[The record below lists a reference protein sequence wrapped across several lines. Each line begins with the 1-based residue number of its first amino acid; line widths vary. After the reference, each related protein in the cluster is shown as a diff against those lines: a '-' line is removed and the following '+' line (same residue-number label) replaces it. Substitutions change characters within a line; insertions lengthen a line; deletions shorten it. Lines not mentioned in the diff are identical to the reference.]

1 MNLLEL
7 NHVEKS
13 FENLSVLK
21 DISISIGRGR
31 NRIHHRTVR
40 IREINAAQV
49 RDNA

>member
-21 DISISIGRGR
+21 DISISIGEGE
-31 NRIHHRTVR
+31 